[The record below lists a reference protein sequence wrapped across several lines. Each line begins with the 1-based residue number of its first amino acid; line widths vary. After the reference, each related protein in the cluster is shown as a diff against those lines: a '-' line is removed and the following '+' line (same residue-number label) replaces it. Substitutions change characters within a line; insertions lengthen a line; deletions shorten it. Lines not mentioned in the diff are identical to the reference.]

1 MLYVG
6 AVQDKPWYQALQRE
20 PVRNKPCGRGSDHV
34 ANLKKGELFWVIGQ
48 TIVRMAVPAKSF
60 SNFTISVHDDSQDD
74 KGKRR
79 LQIELPKNSRK
90 GWIRH
95 MDQNGNITAEIYCP
109 ECQRCAYFD
118 MIALQLASVRLYSA
132 TSTGL

>member
-1 MLYVG
+1 MLDVV

-34 ANLKKGELFWVIGQ
+34 TNLKKGELFWVIGQ
-48 TIVRMAVPAKSF
+48 TIVRIAVSA
-60 SNFTISVHDDSQDD
+60 NHLVILTISVHNDSQDD

-79 LQIELPKNSRK
+79 LQIELPKKNRK

-109 ECQRCAYFD
+109 ECQRCVYFD
-118 MIALQLASVRLYSA
+118 MIALQLASVRLYCA